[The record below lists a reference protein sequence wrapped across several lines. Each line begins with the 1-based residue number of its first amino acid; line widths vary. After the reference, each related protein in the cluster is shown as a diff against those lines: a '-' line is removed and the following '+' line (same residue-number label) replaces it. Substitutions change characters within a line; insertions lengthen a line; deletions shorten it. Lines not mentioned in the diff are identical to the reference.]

1 MDKRVRRITGLKK
14 EMKMRSEVPS
24 KGLEW
29 TNLILGAGLACA
41 AFMFAGSPVAAWNA
55 GIVGT
60 LMVFCSAMALYRY
73 GVWTEWSN
81 LTLGCWAVVAPF
93 LLGFGSTE
101 TPMWTHVLLGTC
113 VAAIAAMQLQAG
125 HKTHTPSSTKFTEPR

>member
-1 MDKRVRRITGLKK
+1 MI
-14 EMKMRSEVPS
+14 SEVPS

-41 AFMFAGSPVAAWNA
+41 AFMFAELPVAAWNA

-60 LMVFCSAMALYRY
+60 LMVCCSAVALYRY
-73 GVWTEWSN
+73 EVWTEWSN
-81 LTLGCWAVVAPF
+81 LILGCWAVVAPF

-101 TPMWTHVLLGTC
+101 TPMWTHVLLGLC
-113 VAAIAAMQLQAG
+113 VATVATMQLLADR
-125 HKTHTPSSTKFTEPR
+125 KAHTLSGTKSTEPR